1 MDIMIKV
8 SRPFDCRVKLIS
20 RGLLFVLTWLLL
32 VGTAVC
38 HGQNYDPVAI
48 YLTWQRSPESTMTV
62 SWITSPD
69 RKDDVIEFHAEG
81 EVEWKR
87 KSGAHIPM
95 PADASHLIHT
105 VELTNLQPEK
115 NYFFRTGNDG
125 VVYKFQT
132 MPAIL
137 KGSVNFVVGGDMYHD
152 NIELLRET
160 NLAAAKTSPMF
171 ALVGGDIAYA
181 ADKKFSIL
189 PRWTHAWI
197 DVIVGQKADRWLEWL
212 IAWKKDMVTP
222 DGRLIPMLP
231 VIGNHDTSGR
241 FDQTPKNSPFFY
253 ALFAMPGQQGYNV
266 LDFGNYMSIVL
277 LDSGHTHPIGGKQTK
292 WLSSTLAE
300 RRNVP
305 HKFAIYHVPAYPS
318 VRKISDD
325 YCSEVRKNWVPI
337 FEENGLTA
345 AFEHHDHAYKR
356 TYPIKGNQVNRD
368 GVIYLGD
375 GAWGIENPRR
385 ARHVAQKW
393 YLANFASERH
403 FLKVVICGDKRYA
416 AAITPKGATIDEIEW

>member
-1 MDIMIKV
+1 MDIMIKT
-8 SRPFDCRVKLIS
+8 SRPLDYCMKIS
-20 RGLLFVLTWLLL
+20 SKSLLFVLTWLLL

-38 HGQNYDPVAI
+38 QGENYDPVAV

-62 SWITSPD
+62 SWITAPD

-81 EVEWKR
+81 ETEWKS

-95 PADASHLIHT
+95 PTDAPYLIHT
-105 VELTNLQPEK
+105 VELTNLQSEK
-115 NYFFRTGNDG
+115 NYFFRTGNDS
-125 VVYKFQT
+125 VIYKFQT
-132 MPAIL
+132 MPADL
-137 KGSVNFVVGGDMYHD
+137 TRPVNFVVGGDMYHD
-152 NIELLRET
+152 DIQFLHET
-160 NLAAAKTSPMF
+160 NLAAAKTGPMF

-181 ADKKFSIL
+181 ADKKVSIL

-197 DVIVGQKADRWLEWL
+197 DIMVGQKVDRWLEWL
-212 IAWKKDMVTP
+212 IAWKQDMITP

-231 VIGNHDTSGR
+231 ILGNHDTSGR
-241 FDQTPKNSPFFY
+241 FDQTPKRSPFFY

-277 LDSGHTHPIGGKQTK
+277 LDSGHTHPIGGKQAK
-292 WLSSTLAE
+292 WLASILAE
-300 RRNVP
+300 RGSVP
-305 HKFAIYHVPAYPS
+305 HKFAIYHVPAFPS
-318 VRKISDD
+318 VRKTSDE
-325 YCSEVRKNWVPI
+325 YCSSVRKNWVSI
-337 FEENGLTA
+337 FEKYRLTA

-356 TYPIKGNQVNRD
+356 TYPIKDNQVSRD

-375 GAWGIENPRR
+375 GAWGVENPRR

-403 FLKVVICGDKRYA
+403 FLKVVINGDKRYV
-416 AAITPKGATIDEIEW
+416 AAITPKGSIIDEIEW